1 MLASY
6 FTKCIGDC
14 WSLISK
20 TLSLLPIQPL
30 MCPDQ
35 TWMYITKRPTK
46 YIQPYE
52 NVAGAYCKT
61 ICKFPSASRRQIYGT
76 WLCTMN
82 SWPLKNHQWQYQHR
96 QHHTWP
102 DCALKEII
110 GLTEVDFLFCCVEDA
125 TYKFLECCDEVRE
138 CCFSVPKELW
148 ENIYLLLQRLISII
162 FSKVS
167 SMLNSPCRRA
177 CSLM

>member
-1 MLASY
+1 
-6 FTKCIGDC
+6 
-14 WSLISK
+14 
-20 TLSLLPIQPL
+20 
-30 MCPDQ
+30 
-35 TWMYITKRPTK
+35 MYITKRPTK

-61 ICKFPSASRRQIYGT
+61 ICKFPSAFRRQIYGT

-102 DCALKEII
+102 DCAFKEII
-110 GLTEVDFLFCCVEDA
+110 SLTKVDFLFCCVEDA
-125 TYKFLECCDEVRE
+125 TYKLLECCDEVRE

-148 ENIYLLLQRLISII
+148 ENIYLLLQRLILIM

-167 SMLNSPCRRA
+167 SVLNSPCRRA
-177 CSLM
+177 CSFM